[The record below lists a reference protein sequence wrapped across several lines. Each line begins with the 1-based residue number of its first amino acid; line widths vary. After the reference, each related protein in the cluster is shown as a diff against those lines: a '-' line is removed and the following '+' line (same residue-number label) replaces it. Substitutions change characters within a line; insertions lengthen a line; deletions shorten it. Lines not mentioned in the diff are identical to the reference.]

1 MKSLRHLYLV
11 CRFSV
16 IVVVLAVLAGDAA
29 GQSRKKP
36 RGPRALAVL
45 EMGPPTDAGVASTVA
60 REPLAK
66 GLAFPRL
73 FPVTILE
80 NGRYYDA
87 TVYKATPVPLAVQ
100 EGVVYDVQHN
110 GVPQGL
116 FTIQQPSRFH
126 GAWVA
131 VGDWQ
136 PGVTEGP
143 VAEKPAPTT
152 KLVDDDPPP
161 RLTRRGAKPVADA
174 PPATQKAAPPK
185 PPAASW
191 LAAISDADPYDRRP
205 YEYSWTPEWKRRYSD
220 DILALAQRELA
231 AYRRCPKC
239 DAKLE
244 NVEIRAFDLDT
255 DNDAELVLT
264 ARARTTASPR
274 VIYVALVGR
283 IGWQARVEKVFASI
297 TDDAHLDTDG
307 RLQLIDAVDSDGD
320 GHGEILFRRVYHRT
334 QSFELYRVGRDRLT
348 ELFSGAE
355 SNL

>member
-1 MKSLRHLYLV
+1 MNSSCHLYLV
-11 CRFSV
+11 CRLCV
-16 IVVVLAVLAGDAA
+16 IVAVLAAFIGDAL

-45 EMGPPTDAGVASTVA
+45 EMGPPAEAAAASPGA

-66 GLAFPRL
+66 GVGFPRL

-80 NGRYYDA
+80 NGKYYDA

-100 EGVVYDVQHN
+100 QGVVYDVQHN

-116 FTIQQPSRFH
+116 FTIQRPSQFH
-126 GAWVA
+126 GTWVA
-131 VGDWQ
+131 MGDWL

-143 VAEKPAPTT
+143 ITEKPIPSG

-161 RLTRRGAKPVADA
+161 RLTRKPVAKTSA
-174 PPATQKAAPPK
+174 AAKRAAPPK
-185 PPAASW
+185 ATAASW
-191 LAAISDADPYDRRP
+191 MAAISDADPYDRRP
-205 YEYSWTPEWKRRYSD
+205 YEYPWTPEWKRRYSD
-220 DILALAQRELA
+220 EMLALAQRELA
-231 AYRRCPKC
+231 NYRRCPKC

-264 ARARTTASPR
+264 ARARRASSPQ
-274 VIYVALVGR
+274 VIYLAVVGR
-283 IGWQARVEKVFASI
+283 VGWQARVEKVFAWL

-307 RLQLIDAVDSDGD
+307 RLQFIDAVDSDGD
-320 GHGEILFRRVYHRT
+320 GRGEILFRRVHHRT

>member
-1 MKSLRHLYLV
+1 MKADCHLYLV
-11 CRFSV
+11 CRLCV
-16 IVVVLAVLAGDAA
+16 IVLVLAALAGDAQS
-29 GQSRKKP
+29 QSRKKP

-45 EMGPPTDAGVASTVA
+45 EMGPPEAAAASPSA

-66 GLAFPRL
+66 GVAFPRL

-80 NGRYYDA
+80 NGKYYDA

-116 FTIQQPSRFH
+116 FTIQRPSQFH

-136 PGVTEGP
+136 PGITEGP
-143 VAEKPAPTT
+143 VAEKPVPTG

-161 RLTRRGAKPVADA
+161 RLTRKDATPVAQG
-174 PPATQKAAPPK
+174 PQKAAPPK

-220 DILALAQRELA
+220 EMLALAQRELA

-264 ARARTTASPR
+264 ARARRTAPPQ
-274 VIYVALVGR
+274 VIHIAVVGR
-283 IGWQARVEKVFASI
+283 VGWQSRVERVFASV
-297 TDDAHLDTDG
+297 TDDNHLDTDG

-320 GHGEILFRRVYHRT
+320 GRGEILFRRVHQRT